1 MNGKLRGT
9 VEVPREISQSDA
21 EAAARREAGVAK
33 FVEGKDVK
41 KVIFVPG
48 RILNFIVPGK

>member
-9 VEVPREISQSDA
+9 VEVPKDVDQ
-21 EAAARREAGVAK
+21 EAARTAAMELQNVSK
-33 FVEGKDVK
+33 FLEGKALK

-48 RILNFIVPGK
+48 RILNFIVGK

>member
-1 MNGKLRGT
+1 M
-9 VEVPREISQSDA
+9 EVPREISQSDA